1 MRAGPAS
8 APPSGHSPDHAGAA
22 HGIEAQPD
30 AHYFDVMA
38 TVAETHWWY
47 RARRAWVAQ
56 ELGPRLRPGDTVL
69 DVGTGTAETLDT
81 LQRLGAGTVVG
92 TDISAQAL
100 GFAARRRPRPAVL
113 RSLATELPFPDA
125 CADALVSLEVLEHL
139 DDDVAALEEL
149 ARVVRPGG
157 VLVLAVPAYE
167 WAWSDHDVTLG
178 HRRRYT
184 APRLRRVAE
193 DAGLEC
199 VKVTYFH
206 SWLAPIAFVLRKTP
220 LRLLLRGDQEEASAV
235 GPALNRAFTALT
247 ALERRVIRR
256 ATVPFGLSVLL
267 VARRPAAAAATAGP
281 ATSPARG

>member
-139 DDDVAALEEL
+139 DDDVAA
-149 ARVVRPGG
+149 AREYRRVLKPGG
-157 VLVLAVPAYE
+157 TAYITVPSYQWLWSE
-167 WAWSDHDVTLG
+167 HDDWAA
-178 HRRRYT
+178 HRRRYDAAT
-184 APRLRRVAE
+184 FERAVVAGGFAVRR
-193 DAGLEC
+193 
-199 VKVTYFH
+199 TSYYF
-206 SWLAPIAFVLRKTP
+206 SFLVPPAFVMRRTP
-220 LRLLLRGDQEEASAV
+220 VKRLVAASDDEISAMHPAV
-235 GPALNRAFTALT
+235 DAVFAAAARLERAFGA
-247 ALERRVIRR
+247 RWRI
-256 ATVPFGLSVLL
+256 PFGLSIFC
-267 VARRPAAAAATAGP
+267 VADAV
-281 ATSPARG
+281 